1 MLRLRHRNPPPPK
14 KSKKVNHNTM
24 YIRFGEIPV
33 DEISGIYK
41 GDMGRTGS
49 EPGVC
54 CYDFVEKNG
63 NYFIVMPM
71 LKSASLNYDFES
83 FVEDLE
89 LGETKAYLIEGD
101 LVGRATFREPC
112 LKNVKIINELELVDG
127 FLKIK
132 SK

>member
-1 MLRLRHRNPPPPK
+1 
-14 KSKKVNHNTM
+14 M

-41 GDMGRTGS
+41 GDMGRIGS

-54 CYDFVEKNG
+54 CYDFVEKDG

-89 LGETKAYLIEGD
+89 FGETKAYLIEGD

-112 LKNVKIINELELVDG
+112 LKNVKVIRELELVDG
-127 FLKIK
+127 FLKNK
-132 SK
+132 SE